1 MLLWLTTL
9 GMWYIQYRNSNKQMK
24 SEDEHLP
31 PELLIRGGQAIKEVQ
46 KAVENQ
52 NLDAVRTSLL
62 AWART
67 NWIDNPPL
75 SLQALGSREKL
86 LGKSLENLDR
96 HRYAREP
103 VEWDGKE
110 FLIQFRK
117 VVKMRDTKTD
127 SQGANL
133 IRDLYPGSVV

>member
-1 MLLWLTTL
+1 
-9 GMWYIQYRNSNKQMK
+9 MK
-24 SEDEHLP
+24 SEDEQLP
-31 PELLIRGGQAIKEVQ
+31 FALLLSGGQAMKEVQ

-67 NWIDNPPL
+67 SWADNPPL

-86 LGKSLENLDR
+86 LVKSLENLDR
-96 HRYAREP
+96 HRYARET

-117 VVKMRDTKTD
+117 VVTLRDTKTD
-127 SQGANL
+127 CQGTKL
-133 IRDLYPGSVV
+133 IRDLYPGNVA